1 MFWVVLVIFKHKAMV
16 GKVTLKIVTED
27 FHSPLDLHCTYNDLT
42 EFEVHVHMLDLKE
55 KLPCI
60 HVHAM

>member
-1 MFWVVLVIFKHKAMV
+1 MIFKHKAMV
-16 GKVTLKIVTED
+16 GKVTLTILTED
-27 FHSPLDLHCTYNDLT
+27 FHPPLDFHCTYNDLT